1 MAKRKSEKQKLVER
15 IRRKTERVKRL
26 YAPTNNSGEAEGLLK
41 TQRKKFGAIT
51 KTKNPSK
58 IALGSLNKMSLARLK
73 LLEHQQDLFIKSK
86 WVTKKGRAEMLQK
99 QYESMVDLGYDIT
112 RKEYNVMRKLFGD
125 DDIQE
130 LRDMKNFS
138 SDAVISF
145 VEDTKGNFK
154 KVKSA
159 VQEVIQSDGYK
170 DMNAVQIKKAVN
182 EIIKRK

>member
-1 MAKRKSEKQKLVER
+1 
-15 IRRKTERVKRL
+15 
-26 YAPTNNSGEAEGLLK
+26 
-41 TQRKKFGAIT
+41 
-51 KTKNPSK
+51 
-58 IALGSLNKMSLARLK
+58 
-73 LLEHQQDLFIKSK
+73 
-86 WVTKKGRAEMLQK
+86 MLQK

-112 RKEYNVMRKLFGD
+112 RKEYNVMRQLFGD

-138 SDAVISF
+138 SDAIISF
-145 VEDTKGNFK
+145 VEDTKGNFN

>member
-1 MAKRKSEKQKLVER
+1 M
-15 IRRKTERVKRL
+15 T
-26 YAPTNNSGEAEGLLK
+26 
-41 TQRKKFGAIT
+41 
-51 KTKNPSK
+51 
-58 IALGSLNKMSLARLK
+58 
-73 LLEHQQDLFIKSK
+73 
-86 WVTKKGRAEMLQK
+86 
-99 QYESMVDLGYDIT
+99 DLGYDIT

-138 SDAVISF
+138 SDAIISF
-145 VEDTKGNFK
+145 AEDTKGNFR